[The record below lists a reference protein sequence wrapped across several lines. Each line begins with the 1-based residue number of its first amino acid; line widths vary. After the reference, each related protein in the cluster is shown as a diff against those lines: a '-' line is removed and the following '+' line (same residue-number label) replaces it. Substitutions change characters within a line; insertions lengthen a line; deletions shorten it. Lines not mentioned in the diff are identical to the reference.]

1 MKKFG
6 FILLVLLSL
15 NAELVSQSNYQKFHR
30 KIFSTYKKTIS
41 RERELDLLNKA
52 IENNKKNRALLGKQ
66 YSSELCTL
74 PECDEGYEFI
84 TFHRVNFK
92 KMCSAKKKKLKRER
106 FFNYLSTDKLYHS
119 ETYVFCKEGIYLGS
133 VRTNVT
139 GEPCFVYG
147 DNIKILAESFYKQ
160 VYQDTKPVLYF
171 LTSMPVIQRFIVIGD
186 SIKPVD
192 YDENLQWKIYNMH
205 EFIGNKERFKYKNDF
220 MSNGYEF
227 VE

>member
-15 NAELVSQSNYQKFHR
+15 NEELVSQSNYQKFHR
-30 KIFSTYKKTIS
+30 KIISTHNKTIS

-52 IENNKKNRALLGKQ
+52 IDNDKKYKALLGKQ
-66 YSSELCTL
+66 YSSELCIL

-84 TFHRVNFK
+84 TFHKVNFK
-92 KMCSAKKKKLKRER
+92 KMCPAKKKKLKRES

-119 ETYVFCKEGIYLGS
+119 ETYVFCKEGVYLGS
-133 VRTNVT
+133 IRTNVT
-139 GEPCFVYG
+139 GELCFVYG
-147 DNIKILAESFYKQ
+147 DNIKMLAEGFYKQ
-160 VYQDTKPVLYF
+160 VYRKTKPVLYF
-171 LTSMPVIQRFIVIGD
+171 STSMPIVQRFIVIGD

-192 YDENLQWKIYNMH
+192 YDENLQWKIYDMH
-205 EFIGNKERFKYKNDF
+205 EFIGNKERFKCKNDS